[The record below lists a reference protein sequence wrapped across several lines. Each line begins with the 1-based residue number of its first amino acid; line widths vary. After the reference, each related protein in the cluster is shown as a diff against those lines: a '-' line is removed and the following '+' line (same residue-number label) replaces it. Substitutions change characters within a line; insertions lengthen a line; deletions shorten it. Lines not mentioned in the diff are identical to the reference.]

1 MILLGHS
8 LGGYLAATY
17 ALRHPE
23 DVEHLILV
31 CPAGMVDRPSNTFL
45 NSAHFSPSF
54 IRTEQPIRTSD
65 LIYMLGPP
73 DRVQYSSGTAG
84 ISSDVTSGI
93 SSFLQHRVLHAAVEW
108 VPNFFDCA

>member
-31 CPAGMVDRPSNTFL
+31 CPAGMVGHTFSSL
-45 NSAHFSPSF
+45 PTFSPFLPSL
-54 IRTEQPIRTSD
+54 
-65 LIYMLGPP
+65 LITIFSKLHFQTP
-73 DRVQYSSGTAG
+73 DRL
-84 ISSDVTSGI
+84 
-93 SSFLQHRVLHAAVEW
+93 LQGDSMKLT
-108 VPNFFDCA
+108 CT